1 MAKIKASLRHDA
13 NHDLSNTAELLK
25 RFLRFLVYPVLFWLL
40 GRYGFSLVWLV
51 MFALAELSRRRSH
64 SLRLQRFEL
73 FRDLSQD
80 TRPAL
85 EKRLSELPSWVTYPD
100 FDRCEWLNKL
110 VQQLW
115 PTISDYAQ
123 NIIRT
128 TLEPELKK
136 QLAGLAFERI
146 DLGDFPPRLGGIK
159 IYSDNIRSDEII
171 FDAEIF
177 YGGDMQ
183 IKMKYHSLTAGI
195 KSLYLHGEL
204 RLIFKS
210 IVPKL
215 PFVGALE
222 VFFLRTPTIDFDL
235 TDMANIVEI
244 PGLQNLLMLSL
255 ERTLQALVV
264 IPNRLILAFMDGIN
278 VNQLKFPQPD
288 GVLRIDIVEAKAL
301 PSKDKHLLQ
310 ITKPSLDAYVLVRI
324 GQYKFKTH
332 VQKSLNPKWNET
344 FEVPVEESNAQHVQ
358 VTQMT
363 DLLGVL
369 SASFSAIDL
378 RVRRRSRLG

>member
-13 NHDLSNTAELLK
+13 NNELSGTVQSLK
-25 RFLRFLVYPVLFWLL
+25 RFLRFLVYPMLFWLL

-51 MFALAELSRRRSH
+51 VFALAEVARRRSH

-73 FRDLSQD
+73 MQDLSHD
-80 TRPAL
+80 TRAAVD
-85 EKRLSELPSWVTYPD
+85 KRLSELPSWVTYPD
-100 FDRCEWLNKL
+100 VDRCEWLNKL

-136 QLAGLAFERI
+136 QIAGLAFERI

-159 IYSDNIRSDEII
+159 IYSDTIGSDEII
-171 FDAEIF
+171 IDAEIF

-183 IKMKYHSLTAGI
+183 IKMKYHTLTAGI

-244 PGLQNLLMLSL
+244 PGLHNLLMLSL

-264 IPNRLILAFMDGIN
+264 IPNRLILAFMDGIDA
-278 VNQLKFPQPD
+278 NQLRFPQPD
-288 GVLRIDIVEAKAL
+288 GVLRIDIIEAKAL

-310 ITKPSLDAYVLVRI
+310 ITRPSIDAYVLIRI
-324 GQYKFKTH
+324 GQSEFKTH
-332 VQKSLNPKWNET
+332 TQKSLNPKWNET
-344 FEVPVEESNAQHVQ
+344 FEVPVEASNTQHIQ
-358 VTQMT
+358 VFQMT
-363 DLLGVL
+363 DRASVL
-369 SASFSAIDL
+369 AASSSAIDL
-378 RVRRRSRLG
+378 RVRR